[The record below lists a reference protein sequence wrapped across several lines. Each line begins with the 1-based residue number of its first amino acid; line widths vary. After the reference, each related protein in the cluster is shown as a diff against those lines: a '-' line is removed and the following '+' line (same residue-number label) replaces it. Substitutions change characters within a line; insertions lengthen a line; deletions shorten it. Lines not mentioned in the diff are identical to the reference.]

1 MILSSYIS
9 IISYSAIICFVSFI
23 LYEKVDG
30 EDVWIPITGEDL
42 PIHYV
47 FIFSIVLF
55 FLIKYMIDTV
65 YNSVDE
71 ATGYMLKR

>member
-23 LYEKVDG
+23 LYDKVDG

-47 FIFSIVLF
+47 FIGLVVLF
-55 FLIKYMIDTV
+55 FMIKYMIDAI
-65 YNSVDE
+65 YNTIDE
-71 ATGYMLKR
+71 ATEYMLKR

>member
-9 IISYSAIICFVSFI
+9 IISYSAIICFVSYI

-30 EDVWIPITGEDL
+30 KDVWIPITGEDL

-47 FIFSIVLF
+47 FIGSVLLF
-55 FLIKYMIDTV
+55 FMIKYMIDTV

-71 ATGYMLKR
+71 AT